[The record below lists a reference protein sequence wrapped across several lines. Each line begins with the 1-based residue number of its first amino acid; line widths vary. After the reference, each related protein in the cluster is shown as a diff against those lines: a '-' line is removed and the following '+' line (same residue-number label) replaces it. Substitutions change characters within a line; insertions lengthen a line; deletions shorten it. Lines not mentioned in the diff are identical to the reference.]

1 MTPLVRKTITAL
13 SIGTACMVPVAAGA
27 VTLSVPETALRSLA
41 GAPEVVS
48 ARMWRD
54 GQGRPGL
61 TLRLRFV
68 NACLADAGADVAGAY
83 DGHGRL
89 FAVLG
94 QRIDPAGCPDIFR
107 PVERQVAITFDTV
120 PGAAQSEDVRIVAR
134 GGRDTALIE
143 PQLGVE
149 PTGRI
154 VTARPLGGSGVLA
167 PFDFGAIAHE
177 RAGAGYTVTG
187 RVGIASYCSPDQIQA
202 LVFEVPDAEGTPS
215 RDALALVLPEDC
227 ADSGAAAPISII
239 VETPQGNAG
248 RRVYVLNGDTPATR
262 L

>member
-1 MTPLVRKTITAL
+1 MNPLVRTTITAL
-13 SIGTACMVPVAAGA
+13 SIGTACMFPVAAGA
-27 VTLSVPETALRSLA
+27 VTLSVPETGIRSLA

-68 NACLADAGADVAGAY
+68 NDCLADAGADVTGAY
-83 DGHGRL
+83 DGHGTL

-94 QRIDPAGCPDIFR
+94 QRINPAGCPEIFQ
-107 PVERQVAITFDTV
+107 PVERQVAIALDTV

-134 GGRDTALIE
+134 GGRDTALIA
-143 PQLGVE
+143 PQPGVE

-154 VTARPLGGSGVLA
+154 VAARPLGGSGVLA
-167 PFDFGAIAHE
+167 PFDFGAISHE

-187 RVGIASYCSPDQIQA
+187 RVGIASDCSPDQIQA

-215 RDALALVLPEDC
+215 RDVLALVLPKHC
-227 ADSGAAAPISII
+227 AESGAAAPISII
-239 VETPQGNAG
+239 IETPQGNAG
-248 RRVYVLNGDTPATR
+248 RRVYVLNGDTPVTR